1 MGSED
6 EFSKKL
12 QGLKSFIGDIEQ
24 DYKNSIKGY
33 KESIEGYESRINE
46 LENICGQQNKVMTEL
61 HIKLREKDKWFLKS
75 TEQGYKQRAKT
86 SEMSYLVIGGSGKI
100 IASTDAFKE
109 QFHFTEYKL
118 IGESY
123 FSVLKIPEDSPD
135 YIHNFKDFFKNNPE
149 QIKVETTIYNGK
161 GAEKIVVLEKERPV
175 STGNYFYTKVHIHE
189 IGSVKRTLGKVMRKL
204 HLSNKVPKTVP
215 EMISNQEVQRVVKE
229 TDEKKDEILK
239 RDSEETPKQSK

>member
-123 FSVLKIPEDSPD
+123 FSVLKIPEDST
-135 YIHNFKDFFKNNPE
+135 ITNKNE
-149 QIKVETTIYNGK
+149 AAADG
-161 GAEKIVVLEKERPV
+161 VLVPV
-175 STGNYFYTKVHIHE
+175 STGTHTIKRPVEEGETKLNYTFDNQKTKGAKE
-189 IGSVKRTLGKVMRKL
+189 NMFDKRKHLGLPSWWKD
-204 HLSNKVPKTVP
+204 KTDHT
-215 EMISNQEVQRVVKE
+215 NTKY
-229 TDEKKDEILK
+229 
-239 RDSEETPKQSK
+239 